1 MTGVEPRPRF
11 RLLRAGLAA
20 AMLVLVQVACF
31 HARVTTGRPPGPDVI
46 YRPWAS
52 AFLFGLVP
60 PEILDGSTLCPAA
73 GVATV
78 ETSHSFLNWLV
89 GVGTVGIYTPMTIT
103 VTCAGPG
110 RT

>member
-1 MTGVEPRPRF
+1 
-11 RLLRAGLAA
+11 
-20 AMLVLVQVACF
+20 MLVLVQAACF

-78 ETSHSFLNWLV
+78 ETSHSFLNSLV
-89 GVGTVGIYTPMTIT
+89 GIATVGIYTPMTIT